1 MAGDIVPIE
10 LGVTRGDLVTL
21 WAPRWREGDDEWEA
35 FLGHEDDLYGF
46 DSVAALAA
54 FIRTNDDNDLVEHP
68 AWPTFSKLAAPE
80 LEPEDDHCFD
90 LVGVPDLVAGDPE
103 ALTVA
108 ELDATLTMV
117 RNVGEVCDL
126 DPVVKFFENHPE
138 LGHLR
143 FGADQFTGR
152 DGEKLWDRIG
162 IAVAE
167 DWDAVVDALDAIV
180 TSPAVDADALAGAEA
195 EILAA
200 QENVV
205 DADDDA
211 DTDDYDEYDSDSDN
225 EDEDEDGEEETFW
238 TGVGIDPVK
247 IVTAETTLF
256 TLRCYLDDH
265 AVFLGSGGR
274 IAVFASERALARY
287 LADRHDHDLARVSTY
302 ETVRNAAVD
311 GSLEVTVTDENV
323 YVLPGLADDLA
334 TGPDSVDADQLEL
347 AVELFTDAADFA
359 KDDATDAALAPSTPL
374 GWYVSYIL
382 EPTPG
387 RMTPNPPFDAEAAA
401 WRTLEQEFETRLR
414 PE

>member
-46 DSVAALAA
+46 ESVAALAA

-68 AWPTFSKLAAPE
+68 AWPTISKLAAPE
-80 LEPEDDHCFD
+80 LEPEESVAFD
-90 LVGVPDLVAGDPE
+90 LVGVLDLAAGDPE
-103 ALTVA
+103 PLAVA
-108 ELDATLTMV
+108 ELDETLTMV
-117 RNVGEVCDL
+117 RTLGEVCDL

-143 FGADQFTGR
+143 FGVGQFAGR

-162 IAVAE
+162 TAIAD
-167 DWDAVVDALDAIV
+167 DWDAVLDAIDAVV
-180 TSPAVDADALAGAEA
+180 TTPAVDAQALAGAEA
-195 EILAA
+195 EILAT

-211 DTDDYDEYDSDSDN
+211 EADDDYDEYESGT
-225 EDEDEDGEEETFW
+225 DETDDEAEETFW

-247 IVTAETTLF
+247 IVTSETTLF
-256 TLRCYLDDH
+256 SLRCYLDDH

-287 LADRHDHDLARVSTY
+287 LADHHDHDLARVNTY
-302 ETVRNAAVD
+302 AEVQNAAVD
-311 GSLEVTVTDENV
+311 GSLEVEVTDENV

-334 TGPDSVDADQLEL
+334 AGPDAVDADQLEL

-382 EPTPG
+382 EPAPG
-387 RMTPNPPFDAEAAA
+387 RMTPNPPFEAEAAA
-401 WRTLEQEFETRLR
+401 WRTLELEFEARLR